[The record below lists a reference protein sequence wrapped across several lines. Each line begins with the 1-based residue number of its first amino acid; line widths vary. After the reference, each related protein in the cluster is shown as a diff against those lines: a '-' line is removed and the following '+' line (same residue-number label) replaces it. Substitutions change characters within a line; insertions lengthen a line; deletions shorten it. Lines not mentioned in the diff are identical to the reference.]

1 MKFKRSFSVHLLIS
15 FLISTLIPFM
25 LIAYVVAHI
34 YAREYSRD
42 VRSLLDT
49 TASSLDSNIA
59 TYLKE
64 LEQVTMQ
71 PYYNNELYNYLRG
84 LSRDQDY
91 ALMERLNLQRN
102 LDSNM
107 SFVRYTR
114 EDINGIFIV
123 TGDRCLY
130 YTITGTDHKTLS
142 PSFDY
147 GQQSWYQEAV
157 RADGRCLLIGPH
169 VPDYITPR
177 DTPVISLARSIVVLE
192 SREPLYVI
200 KIDVN
205 TRIFDRLFQNFTF
218 HVDSKIIIK
227 DENQRII
234 YANRPLSDEDRETLE
249 NTPGAASVSLSD
261 GSFQR
266 YVYPITGYPWDI
278 TVLLSNQELNSRT
291 GIIYLT
297 ALLLYLAGVVMAMAS
312 FRLSSKKMVASINSM
327 RGIFYAI
334 QNEDFSRKYTYVS
347 DTELDDLGDS
357 LNAMSEELQNR
368 IQKEYVMT
376 IRQKD
381 TEFKALQAQIQPH
394 FLFNTLN
401 NFVALNQVGD
411 RDALENA
418 LFELSGMLRY
428 IFKAPALIPLSM
440 ELSFVEDYC
449 SLQKLRF
456 SDRLN
461 YVVDRQVPA
470 EGIMIPKL
478 LLQPIVENS
487 ILHGVEPC
495 NRACTIRIS
504 LSPAAHGVTIVV
516 EDDGAGCEL
525 PEGEAPGIGLA
536 NVRERLASF
545 SPQSSFSMESRP
557 GEGTRTV
564 IELYVEAM
572 EETIS

>member
-192 SREPLYVI
+192 SRDPLYVI

-368 IQKEYVMT
+368 IQKEYVMA

-428 IFKAPALIPLSM
+428 ILKAPALIPLSM

-564 IELYVEAM
+564 IELYIEAM

>member
-1 MKFKRSFSVHLLIS
+1 
-15 FLISTLIPFM
+15 

-42 VRSLLDT
+42 GRSLLDT

-428 IFKAPALIPLSM
+428 ILKAPALIPLSM

-564 IELYVEAM
+564 IELYVDAM

>member
-218 HVDSKIIIK
+218 HVESKIIIK

-234 YANRPLSDEDRETLE
+234 YANRPLSGEDRETLE

-334 QNEDFSRKYTYVS
+334 QNEDFSWKYTYVS

-368 IQKEYVMT
+368 IQKEYVMA

-428 IFKAPALIPLSM
+428 ILKAPALIPLSM

-564 IELYVEAM
+564 IELYIEAM

>member
-234 YANRPLSDEDRETLE
+234 YANRPLSDEDRGTLE

-368 IQKEYVMT
+368 IQKEYVMA

-428 IFKAPALIPLSM
+428 ILKAPALIPLSM

-461 YVVDRQVPA
+461 YVVDRHVPA

-564 IELYVEAM
+564 IELYIEAM

>member
-249 NTPGAASVSLSD
+249 NTPGATSVSLSD

-368 IQKEYVMT
+368 IQKEYVMA

-428 IFKAPALIPLSM
+428 ILKAPALIPLSM

-564 IELYVEAM
+564 IELYIEAM

>member
-1 MKFKRSFSVHLLIS
+1 MKFKRSFSVHLLVS

-249 NTPGAASVSLSD
+249 NTPGATSVSLSD

-368 IQKEYVMT
+368 IQKEYVMA

-428 IFKAPALIPLSM
+428 ILKAPALIPLSM

-495 NRACTIRIS
+495 NRACTIHIS

-564 IELYVEAM
+564 IELYIEAM

>member
-192 SREPLYVI
+192 SRDPLYVI

-368 IQKEYVMT
+368 IQKEYVMA

-428 IFKAPALIPLSM
+428 ILKAPALIPLSM

-495 NRACTIRIS
+495 NRACTIHIS

-564 IELYVEAM
+564 IELYIEAM

>member
-192 SREPLYVI
+192 SRDPLYVI

-234 YANRPLSDEDRETLE
+234 YANRPLSDADRETLE
-249 NTPGAASVSLSD
+249 NTPGATSVSLSD

-428 IFKAPALIPLSM
+428 ILKAPALIPLSM

-564 IELYVEAM
+564 IELYIEVM

>member
-1 MKFKRSFSVHLLIS
+1 
-15 FLISTLIPFM
+15 
-25 LIAYVVAHI
+25 
-34 YAREYSRD
+34 
-42 VRSLLDT
+42 
-49 TASSLDSNIA
+49 
-59 TYLKE
+59 
-64 LEQVTMQ
+64 
-71 PYYNNELYNYLRG
+71 
-84 LSRDQDY
+84 
-91 ALMERLNLQRN
+91 
-102 LDSNM
+102 
-107 SFVRYTR
+107 
-114 EDINGIFIV
+114 
-123 TGDRCLY
+123 
-130 YTITGTDHKTLS
+130 
-142 PSFDY
+142 
-147 GQQSWYQEAV
+147 
-157 RADGRCLLIGPH
+157 
-169 VPDYITPR
+169 
-177 DTPVISLARSIVVLE
+177 
-192 SREPLYVI
+192 
-200 KIDVN
+200 
-205 TRIFDRLFQNFTF
+205 
-218 HVDSKIIIK
+218 
-227 DENQRII
+227 
-234 YANRPLSDEDRETLE
+234 
-249 NTPGAASVSLSD
+249 
-261 GSFQR
+261 
-266 YVYPITGYPWDI
+266 
-278 TVLLSNQELNSRT
+278 
-291 GIIYLT
+291 
-297 ALLLYLAGVVMAMAS
+297 MAMAS

-428 IFKAPALIPLSM
+428 ILKAPALIPLSM

-564 IELYVEAM
+564 IEL
-572 EETIS
+572 

>member
-147 GQQSWYQEAV
+147 GLQSWYQEAV

-192 SREPLYVI
+192 SRDPLYVI

-368 IQKEYVMT
+368 IQKEYVMA

-428 IFKAPALIPLSM
+428 ILKAPALIPLSM

-504 LSPAAHGVTIVV
+504 LSPAAHGVIIVV

-564 IELYVEAM
+564 IELYIEAM

>member
-1 MKFKRSFSVHLLIS
+1 MKFKRSFSVHLLVS

-234 YANRPLSDEDRETLE
+234 YANRPLSDDDRETLE

-368 IQKEYVMT
+368 IQKEYVMA

-428 IFKAPALIPLSM
+428 ILKAPALIPLSM

-564 IELYVEAM
+564 IELYIEAM

>member
-192 SREPLYVI
+192 SRDPLYVI

-368 IQKEYVMT
+368 IQKEYVMA

-428 IFKAPALIPLSM
+428 ILKAPALIPLSM

-449 SLQKLRF
+449 SLQKLHF

-504 LSPAAHGVTIVV
+504 LSPAAHGVIIVV

-564 IELYVEAM
+564 IELYIEAM

>member
-71 PYYNNELYNYLRG
+71 PYYNNEFYNYLRG

-218 HVDSKIIIK
+218 HVESKIIIK

-368 IQKEYVMT
+368 IQKEYVMA

-428 IFKAPALIPLSM
+428 ILKAPALIPLSM

-564 IELYVEAM
+564 IELYIEAM

>member
-192 SREPLYVI
+192 SRDPLYVI

-428 IFKAPALIPLSM
+428 ILKAPALIPLSM

-495 NRACTIRIS
+495 NRACTIHIS

-564 IELYVEAM
+564 IELYIEAM

>member
-1 MKFKRSFSVHLLIS
+1 MKFKRSFSVHLLVS

-368 IQKEYVMT
+368 IQKEYVMA

-411 RDALENA
+411 RDTLENA

-428 IFKAPALIPLSM
+428 ILKAPALIPLSM

-495 NRACTIRIS
+495 NRACTIHIS

-564 IELYVEAM
+564 IELYIEAM

>member
-1 MKFKRSFSVHLLIS
+1 MKFKRSFSVHLLVS

-227 DENQRII
+227 AENQRII

-368 IQKEYVMT
+368 IQKEYVMA

-428 IFKAPALIPLSM
+428 ILKAPALIPLSM

-495 NRACTIRIS
+495 NRACTIHIS

-564 IELYVEAM
+564 IELYIEAM

>member
-15 FLISTLIPFM
+15 SLISTLIPFM

-142 PSFDY
+142 PAFDY
-147 GQQSWYQEAV
+147 GEQSWYQEAV
-157 RADGRCLLIGPH
+157 KADGRCLLIGPH

-205 TRIFDRLFQNFTF
+205 TRIFDRIFHDFTF

-249 NTPGAASVSLSD
+249 NTPGAASVSLAD

-266 YVYPITGYPWDI
+266 YAYPITGYPWDI
-278 TVLLSNQELNSRT
+278 TILLSDQELNSRT

-312 FRLSSKKMVASINSM
+312 FRISSKKMVASINSM

-368 IQKEYVMT
+368 IQKEYVMA

-381 TEFKALQAQIQPH
+381 TEFRALQAQIQPH

-428 IFKAPALIPLSM
+428 ILKAPALIPLSM

-461 YVVDRQVPA
+461 YVVDRRVPA

-504 LSPAAHGVTIVV
+504 LSPAAHGVTIVI

-525 PEGEAPGIGLA
+525 PESEAPGIGLA

-564 IELYVEAM
+564 IELYIEVM

>member
-1 MKFKRSFSVHLLIS
+1 MKFKRSFSVHLLVS

-169 VPDYITPR
+169 VPDYIIPR
-177 DTPVISLARSIVVLE
+177 DTPVISLAHSIVVLE

-368 IQKEYVMT
+368 IQKEYVMA

-428 IFKAPALIPLSM
+428 ILKAPALIPLSM

-495 NRACTIRIS
+495 NRACTIHIS

-564 IELYVEAM
+564 IELYIEAM

>member
-192 SREPLYVI
+192 SRDPLYVI

-368 IQKEYVMT
+368 IQKEYVMA

-428 IFKAPALIPLSM
+428 ILKAPALIPLSM

-504 LSPAAHGVTIVV
+504 LSPAAHGVIIVV

-564 IELYVEAM
+564 IELYIEAM

>member
-368 IQKEYVMT
+368 IQKEYVMA

-401 NFVALNQVGD
+401 NFVALNQVGA

-428 IFKAPALIPLSM
+428 ILKAPALIPLSM

-564 IELYVEAM
+564 IELYIEAM

>member
-1 MKFKRSFSVHLLIS
+1 MKFKRSFSVHLLVS

-123 TGDRCLY
+123 TDDRCLY
-130 YTITGTDHKTLS
+130 YTITGTDQKTLS
-142 PSFDY
+142 ASFPY
-147 GQQSWYQEAV
+147 GEQSWYQEAV

-249 NTPGAASVSLSD
+249 NTPGATSVSLSD

-368 IQKEYVMT
+368 IQKEYVMA

-428 IFKAPALIPLSM
+428 ILKAPALIPLSM

-564 IELYVEAM
+564 IELYIEAM

>member
-218 HVDSKIIIK
+218 HVESKIIIK

-234 YANRPLSDEDRETLE
+234 YANRPLSGEDRETLE

-312 FRLSSKKMVASINSM
+312 FLLSSKKMVASINSM

-368 IQKEYVMT
+368 IQKEYVMA

-428 IFKAPALIPLSM
+428 ILKAPALIPLSM

-564 IELYVEAM
+564 IELYIEAM

>member
-368 IQKEYVMT
+368 IQKEYVMA

-428 IFKAPALIPLSM
+428 ILKAPALIPLSM

-504 LSPAAHGVTIVV
+504 LSPAAHGVIIVV

-564 IELYVEAM
+564 IELYIEAM

>member
-1 MKFKRSFSVHLLIS
+1 MKFKRSFSVHLLVS

-130 YTITGTDHKTLS
+130 YTITGTDHKTLA

-169 VPDYITPR
+169 VPGYITPR

-234 YANRPLSDEDRETLE
+234 YANRPLSNEDRKTLE

-428 IFKAPALIPLSM
+428 ILKAPALIPLSM

>member
-192 SREPLYVI
+192 SRDPLYVI

-249 NTPGAASVSLSD
+249 NTPGATSVSLSD

-368 IQKEYVMT
+368 IQKEYVMA

-428 IFKAPALIPLSM
+428 ILKAPALIPLSM

-564 IELYVEAM
+564 IELYIEAM

>member
-218 HVDSKIIIK
+218 HVESKIIIK

-234 YANRPLSDEDRETLE
+234 YANRPLSGEDRETLE

-428 IFKAPALIPLSM
+428 ILKAPALIPLSM

-564 IELYVEAM
+564 IELYVDAM

>member
-1 MKFKRSFSVHLLIS
+1 MKFKRSFSVHLLVS

-334 QNEDFSRKYTYVS
+334 QNEDFSWKYTYVS

-368 IQKEYVMT
+368 IQKEYVMA

-428 IFKAPALIPLSM
+428 ILKAPALIPLSM

-495 NRACTIRIS
+495 NRACTIHIS

-564 IELYVEAM
+564 IELYIEAM

>member
-192 SREPLYVI
+192 SRDPLYVI

-234 YANRPLSDEDRETLE
+234 YANRPLSDEDRGTLE
-249 NTPGAASVSLSD
+249 NTPGATSVSLSD

-368 IQKEYVMT
+368 IQKEYVMA

-428 IFKAPALIPLSM
+428 ILKAPALIPLSM

-504 LSPAAHGVTIVV
+504 LSPAAHGVIIVV

-564 IELYVEAM
+564 IELYIEAM

>member
-1 MKFKRSFSVHLLIS
+1 MKFKRSFSVHLLVS

-368 IQKEYVMT
+368 IQKEYVMA

-428 IFKAPALIPLSM
+428 ILKAPALIPLSM

-564 IELYVEAM
+564 IELYIEAM

>member
-71 PYYNNELYNYLRG
+71 PYYTNELYNYLRG

-192 SREPLYVI
+192 SRDPLYVI

-368 IQKEYVMT
+368 IQKEYVMA

-428 IFKAPALIPLSM
+428 ILKAPALIPLSM

-504 LSPAAHGVTIVV
+504 LSPAAHGVIIVV

-564 IELYVEAM
+564 IELYIEAM